1 MGQQFK
7 SADIVSKAKS
17 PLRLQGTVPVLLI
30 TGIRV
35 PVVYWAQSGSAAV
48 QYGTCIICCASPSL
62 FAVNN

>member
-7 SADIVSKAKS
+7 FADTVSKTNS
-17 PLRLQGTVPVLLI
+17 SVRLQGAVLLI
-30 TGIRV
+30 TGRPIRI

-48 QYGTCIICCASPSL
+48 QYGTCIMCCASPSL

>member
-1 MGQQFK
+1 MGPQFK
-7 SADIVSKAKS
+7 FADTVSKINS
-17 PLRLQGTVPVLLI
+17 SVRLQGAVLLI
-30 TGIRV
+30 TGIRI

>member
-7 SADIVSKAKS
+7 FVDTVSKTNS
-17 PLRLQGTVPVLLI
+17 SVRLQGAVLLI
-30 TGIRV
+30 TDRI

-62 FAVNN
+62 FAVNR

>member
-7 SADIVSKAKS
+7 FADTVSKTNS
-17 PLRLQGTVPVLLI
+17 SVRLQGAVLLI
-30 TGIRV
+30 TGIRIS
-35 PVVYWAQSGSAAV
+35 VVYWAQSGSAAV

>member
-1 MGQQFK
+1 MGPQFK
-7 SADIVSKAKS
+7 FADTVSKTNS
-17 PLRLQGTVPVLLI
+17 SVRLQGAVLLI
-30 TGIRV
+30 TGIRI